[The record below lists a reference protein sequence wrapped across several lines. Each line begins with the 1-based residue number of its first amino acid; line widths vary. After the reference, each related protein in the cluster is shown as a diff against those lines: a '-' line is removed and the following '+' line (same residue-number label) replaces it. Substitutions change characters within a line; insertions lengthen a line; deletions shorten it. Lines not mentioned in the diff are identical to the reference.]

1 MNKLLDKDKMMAC
14 ARGRWQRQIVEYLY
28 YNGKITNPIS
38 WLQGTAKSYS
48 RHYERSFRNLISR
61 LETEAGVKVRIIQYG
76 PRGGVW
82 SAVYGIV

>member
-1 MNKLLDKDKMMAC
+1 MNKEKMMAC

-48 RHYERSFRNLISR
+48 RHYERSFRNLIHR
-61 LETEAGVKVRIIQYG
+61 LETEAGMLKSAARPARPPVGRGLEVRI
-76 PRGGVW
+76 V
-82 SAVYGIV
+82 